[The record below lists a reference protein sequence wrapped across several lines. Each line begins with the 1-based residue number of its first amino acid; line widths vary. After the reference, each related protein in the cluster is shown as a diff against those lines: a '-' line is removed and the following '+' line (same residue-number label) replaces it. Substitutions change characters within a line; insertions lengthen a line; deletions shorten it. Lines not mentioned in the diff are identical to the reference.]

1 MSDLHK
7 WNIRRESDLIAISDR
22 KNGAV
27 VVGRISVEKQQNVNH
42 RKDKKHP
49 AGSKEPNAS

>member
-22 KNGAV
+22 KHGTV